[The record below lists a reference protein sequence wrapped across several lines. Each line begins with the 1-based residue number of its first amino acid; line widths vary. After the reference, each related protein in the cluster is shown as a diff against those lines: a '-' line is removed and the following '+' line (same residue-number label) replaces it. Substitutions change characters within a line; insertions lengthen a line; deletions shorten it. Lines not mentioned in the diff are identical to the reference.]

1 MPSTR
6 KVILIDP
13 AHPYL
18 VEHLVQLGYEVEDH
32 HNTPVDELQPLL
44 GGYFGMVIRSRFT
57 LDEEFLNRCTGLKFI
72 ARMGI
77 GLEHIDVQYAR
88 GKGILVLNSPE
99 GSRDTVAEHT
109 MGFILGLL
117 NHIQRANLQ
126 IREGKWIREGNKSY
140 ELRHRTVGIIGYGNI
155 GSAVAQRLSSF
166 GCRVIAY
173 DKFKANFGGVLA
185 EEVSL
190 ETIFREAD
198 VVTLHIPYED
208 YNHYFVNRRFL
219 NSFRKPIFLVN
230 TARGLVLET
239 AALAEALQ
247 SGKVLGAGL
256 DVIEYEEQSFNKLEV
271 ESLPE
276 PFQYLRRAEN
286 VILTPHIAGL
296 SHEVMGAHARVLV
309 EKIEAAF
316 H

>member
-18 VEHLVQLGYEVEDH
+18 IEHLVQLGYEVEDH

>member
-1 MPSTR
+1 MPSSR

-18 VEHLVQLGYEVEDH
+18 VEHLLQLGYEVEDH
-32 HNTPVDELQPLL
+32 HNTPLDELLPQL
-44 GGYFGMVIRSRFT
+44 GAYFGMIIRSRFT
-57 LDEEFLNRCTGLKFI
+57 LDEDFLNRCASLKFI

-77 GLEHIDVQYAR
+77 GLEHIDVQYAK

-99 GSRDTVAEHT
+99 GSRDTVAEQT

-117 NHIQRANLQ
+117 NHIQRSNLQ
-126 IREGKWIREGNKSY
+126 VRNGQWIRDGNKSY

-173 DKFKANFGGVLA
+173 DKFKTNFGGVLA

-190 ETIFREAD
+190 ETVFREAD

-208 YNHYFVNRRFL
+208 YNHYFVNRPFL
-219 NSFRKPIFLVN
+219 ESFRKPIFLIN
-230 TARGLVLET
+230 TSRGLVLET
-239 AALAEALQ
+239 TALAEALQ
-247 SGKVLGAGL
+247 SGKLLGAAL
-256 DVIEYEEQSFNKLEV
+256 DVIEYEEQSFYKLEV
-271 ESLPE
+271 DNLPA
-276 PFQYLRRAEN
+276 PFQYLRQSEN
-286 VILTPHIAGL
+286 VIITPHTAGL
-296 SHEVMGAHARVLV
+296 SREVMGAHARVLV

>member
-1 MPSTR
+1 MPTPH
-6 KVILIDP
+6 KIILIDP

-18 VEHLVQLGYEVEDH
+18 VERLTLLGYEIDDH
-32 HNTPVDELQPLL
+32 HDTPLDELWPLL
-44 GGYFGMVIRSRFT
+44 GDYFGMVIRSRFT
-57 LDEEFLNRCTGLKFI
+57 LDEEFLNRCAGLKFI

-77 GLEHIDVQYAR
+77 GLEHIDVKYAKER
-88 GKGILVLNSPE
+88 GILVLNSPE

-117 NHIQRANLQ
+117 NHIERASLQ
-126 IREGKWIREGNKSY
+126 VRNGQWIREGNKSY

-173 DKFKANFGGVLA
+173 DKFKTNFGGVLA

-190 ETIFREAD
+190 ETVFREAD

-208 YNHYFVNRRFL
+208 YNHYFVNRQFL
-219 NSFRKPIFLVN
+219 NSFRKPIFLIN
-230 TARGLVLET
+230 TSRGLVLDT
-239 AALAEALQ
+239 AALVEALQ
-247 SGKVLGAGL
+247 SGQVLGAAL

-271 ESLPE
+271 ENLPA

-286 VILTPHIAGL
+286 VILTPHTAGL

>member
-1 MPSTR
+1 MHPSR
-6 KVILIDP
+6 KIILIDP

-18 VEHLVQLGYEVEDH
+18 VEHLVQLGYTVDDH
-32 HNTPVDELQPLL
+32 HNTPLDELQPRL
-44 GGYFGMVIRSRFT
+44 GDYFGMIIRSRFT
-57 LDEEFLNRCTGLKFI
+57 LDEDFLNRCTSLRFI

-77 GLEHIDVQYAR
+77 GLEHIDVQYAK

-99 GSRDTVAEHT
+99 GSRDTVAEQT

-117 NHIQRANLQ
+117 NHIQRSNLQ
-126 IREGKWIREGNKSY
+126 VRQGKWIRDGNKSY

-173 DKFKANFGGVLA
+173 DKFKTNFGGVLA

-190 ETIFREAD
+190 ETVFREAD

-208 YNHYFVNRRFL
+208 YNHYFVNRPFL
-219 NSFRKPIFLVN
+219 DNFRKPIFLIN
-230 TARGLVLET
+230 TSRGLVLET
-239 AALAEALQ
+239 TALVEALQ
-247 SGKVLGAGL
+247 SGKVLGAAL
-256 DVIEYEEQSFNKLEV
+256 DVIEYEEQSFYKLEV
-271 ESLPE
+271 DNLPA
-276 PFQYLRRAEN
+276 PFQYLRHSEN
-286 VILTPHIAGL
+286 VILTPHTAGL

-309 EKIEAAF
+309 EKIEVAF

>member
-1 MPSTR
+1 MPNPP
-6 KVILIDP
+6 KIILIDP

-18 VEHLVQLGYEVEDH
+18 VEHLIQLGYEIDDH
-32 HNTPVDELQPLL
+32 HRTPLDELQPLL
-44 GGYFGMVIRSRFT
+44 DRYFGLVIRSRFT
-57 LDEEFLNRCTGLKFI
+57 LDEDFLGRCAQLKFI

-77 GLEHIDVQYAR
+77 GLEHIDVQYAKGR
-88 GKGILVLNSPE
+88 GILVLNSPE

-117 NHIQRANLQ
+117 NHLQRASLQ
-126 IREGKWIREGNKSY
+126 VRRGQWIRDGNKGY

-173 DKFKANFGGVLA
+173 DKFKTNYGGALA

-190 ETIFREAD
+190 ETVFREAD

-208 YNHYFVNRRFL
+208 YNHYFVNRSFL
-219 NSFRKPIFLVN
+219 NSFRKPVFLVN
-230 TARGLVLET
+230 TSRGMVLET
-239 AALAEALQ
+239 AALAEALR
-247 SGKVLGAGL
+247 SGKVLGAAL
-256 DVIEYEEQSFNKLEV
+256 DVIEYEEQSFYKLDV

-276 PFQYLRRAEN
+276 PFQYLRQSEN
-286 VILTPHIAGL
+286 VILTPHTAGL
-296 SHEVMGAHARVLV
+296 SHEVMGAHARVLL